1 MWYISSGWGCNQKTL
16 CSSEINTLNLSEG
29 DEQQRSRSLR
39 LPGIFV
45 VQDTGPGPHIVLLL
59 KVHFLPDVQAA
70 KSTVTIQFSTFFD
83 CSATP
88 EPKPHTSADKRLHTP
103 RKVGAKSSL
112 HSISLTLAWLPVRH
126 FNLISFPKLEA
137 VLIVKES
144 RTSECY
150 PHMYTHTQA
159 HRHMKAYSSSC
170 RGKVSDRPKLQGP
183 GASHPHKGQQT
194 EEFARHLHQT
204 GPSLIMSSIRDG
216 MTGRYSIN
224 GHWNAAQGLRA
235 PCHLCHLR
243 QATGPTHQ
251 CTWKMH
257 DGRGSDKHTQPLY
270 ESRRMFRPHSS
281 CTAAELIFYLWE
293 NL

>member
-1 MWYISSGWGCNQKTL
+1 MPQELPHLLFRMTVSESAVRHVALTKVFNWAELCATVMATACDSHHFILIKPLTDPLCPCVEASAFIKHSQWRDISHLAETVIKR
-16 CSSEINTLNLSEG
+16 LSAHLRQTHWISVREASR
-29 DEQQRSRSLR
+29 QRCRSLR

-103 RKVGAKSSL
+103 SKVGAKSSL

-150 PHMYTHTQA
+150 PHMYTHTCTRVHTHTQA
-159 HRHMKAYSSSC
+159 HEGILLLVPR
-170 RGKVSDRPKLQGP
+170 QG
-183 GASHPHKGQQT
+183 
-194 EEFARHLHQT
+194 
-204 GPSLIMSSIRDG
+204 
-216 MTGRYSIN
+216 
-224 GHWNAAQGLRA
+224 
-235 PCHLCHLR
+235 
-243 QATGPTHQ
+243 
-251 CTWKMH
+251 
-257 DGRGSDKHTQPLY
+257 
-270 ESRRMFRPHSS
+270 
-281 CTAAELIFYLWE
+281 
-293 NL
+293 